1 MRSLTTFL
9 LLGLLLFGCKPKGKA
24 LSYEL
29 IKTHPHDV
37 ACYTQGL
44 EFNGGDLL
52 ESGGRYGESNVRRV
66 NPQTGEV
73 LQSRKIPGLM
83 FAEGITVLNGELW
96 LLTWKEKIAL
106 VFDPKTFELLR
117 RHSYEGEGWG
127 ITHDGSRLIMSNG
140 SSTLS
145 IRDPKD
151 FKVIKEIEVTRD
163 GRPVEAINELEYVDG
178 EIFANIYTKDE
189 IVRIDAESGKVTGVL
204 DLSALRDRL
213 VQGKTAA
220 EELNGIAHDRKTG
233 HLWVTGKRWP
243 QMFEIAIGP

>member
-1 MRSLTTFL
+1 MKSFTTILMLVL
-9 LLGLLLFGCKPKGKA
+9 LLIGCKPKGNA

-29 IKTHPHDV
+29 IQSHPHDST
-37 ACYTQGL
+37 CYTQGL
-44 EFNGGDLL
+44 EFDGETLL
-52 ESGGRYGESNVRRV
+52 ESGGKYGESDVRRV

-73 LQSRKIPGLM
+73 LQSRKIPSLM
-83 FAEGITVLNGELW
+83 FAEGVTVLNGELW

-106 VFDPKTFELLR
+106 VLDPKTFELLR

-140 SSTLS
+140 SSTLT

-151 FKVIKEIEVTRD
+151 FKVIKEIQVTRD
-163 GRPVEAINELEYVDG
+163 GRPIEGINELEYVDG

-204 DLSALRDRL
+204 DLSALRGQL

-220 EELNGIAHDRKTG
+220 EELNGIAHDRTTG
-233 HLWVTGKRWP
+233 HLWVTGKHWSKI
-243 QMFEIAIGP
+243 FEIAIVP

>member
-9 LLGLLLFGCKPKGKA
+9 LLGLLRFGCKPKGKA

-29 IKTHPHDV
+29 IKTHPQDV

>member
-1 MRSLTTFL
+1 MKSFTTSL
-9 LLGLLLFGCKPKGKA
+9 LLVLLLIGCKPKGKD

-44 EFNGGDLL
+44 EFDGDDLL
-52 ESGGRYGESNVRRV
+52 ESGGKYGESSVRRV

-83 FAEGITVLNGELW
+83 FAEGLTVLNGELW

-145 IRDPKD
+145 IRDAKD
-151 FKVIKEIEVTRD
+151 FKVIEVIQVTRD
-163 GRPVEAINELEYVDG
+163 GRPLEGINELEYVDG

-189 IVRIDAESGKVTGVL
+189 IVRIDAESGRVTGVVN
-204 DLSALRDRL
+204 LSALRGLLTQREI
-213 VQGKTAA
+213 VA
-220 EELNGIAHDRKTG
+220 EELNGIAYDRKTG
-233 HLWVTGKRWP
+233 HLWVTGKHWS
-243 QMFEIAIGP
+243 QVFEIVVKP